1 VRAAG
6 TPENLVPHKVMPGNR
21 PSTTLMLETLTP
33 YALGSLVALY
43 EHVVLTQ
50 GVVWGVD
57 SFDQWGV
64 ELGKEMAGKL
74 LPALTAVDIPDLSAF
89 DASTATLA
97 LRYRSL
103 RGR

>member
-1 VRAAG
+1 
-6 TPENLVPHKVMPGNR
+6 M
-21 PSTTLMLETLTP
+21 
-33 YALGSLVALY
+33 
-43 EHVVLTQ
+43 LTQ

-64 ELGKEMAGKL
+64 ELGKSMAGQL
-74 LPALTAVDIPDLSAF
+74 LPALTVDDVPDLSRF